1 MARIVAYE
9 KGFFMDKLIITGHTR
24 GLGRALAEL
33 YLRRGWRVLGLA
45 RGEAALRPSENLHQV
60 SIDLAD
66 GAALAARLSD
76 GLLWD
81 FLAGAGKI
89 LLINN
94 AAAVSPNAVSG
105 RQRPSEIL
113 SAVSLNVAAPLLLAN
128 AVLAARPALVPLDIL
143 HIGSGAGRKSYAGWS
158 VYGASKAALDH
169 HARCLAA
176 EHHENVRAACLAPGV
191 VDTDMQAQIRA
202 SDAAAFPLKGRFVSL
217 KNEGGLQTAADTAA
231 KIAAYVESE
240 RFGTEAA
247 ADIRDFW

>member
-1 MARIVAYE
+1 
-9 KGFFMDKLIITGHTR
+9 MDKLIITGHTR

-45 RGEAALRPSENLHQV
+45 RGAADMVSPNLRQMQ
-60 SIDLAD
+60 IDLAD
-66 GAALAARLSD
+66 GAALAAWLSD
-76 GLLWD
+76 GLLRG
-81 FLAGAGKI
+81 FLADADNI
-89 LLINN
+89 LLVNN
-94 AAAVSPNAVSG
+94 AGTVSPNAVSG

>member
-1 MARIVAYE
+1 
-9 KGFFMDKLIITGHTR
+9 MDKLIITGHTR
-24 GLGRALAEL
+24 GLGQALAEL

-45 RGEAALRPSENLHQV
+45 RGVADMVSPNLRQV
-60 SIDLAD
+60 QIDLAD
-66 GAALAARLSD
+66 GAALAAWLSD
-76 GLLWD
+76 GLLRG
-81 FLAGAGKI
+81 FLADADNI
-89 LLINN
+89 LLVNN
-94 AAAVSPNAVSG
+94 AGTVSPNAVSG

>member
-1 MARIVAYE
+1 
-9 KGFFMDKLIITGHTR
+9 MDKLIITGHTR

-45 RGEAALRPSENLHQV
+45 RGAADMVSPNLRQV
-60 SIDLAD
+60 QIDLAD
-66 GAALAARLSD
+66 GAALAAWLSD
-76 GLLWD
+76 GLLRG
-81 FLAGAGKI
+81 FLADADNI
-89 LLINN
+89 LLVNN
-94 AAAVSPNAVSG
+94 AGTVSPNAVSG

>member
-1 MARIVAYE
+1 
-9 KGFFMDKLIITGHTR
+9 MDKLIITGHTR
-24 GLGRALAEL
+24 GLGQALAEL

-45 RGEAALRPSENLHQV
+45 RGVADMVSPNLRQV
-60 SIDLAD
+60 QIDLAD
-66 GAALAARLSD
+66 GAALAAWLSD
-76 GLLWD
+76 GLLRG
-81 FLAGAGKI
+81 FLADADNI
-89 LLINN
+89 LLVNN
-94 AAAVSPNAVSG
+94 AGTVSPNAVSG

-176 EHHENVRAACLAPGV
+176 EHHENVRAACFAPGV

>member
-1 MARIVAYE
+1 
-9 KGFFMDKLIITGHTR
+9 MDKLIITGHTR

-45 RGEAALRPSENLHQV
+45 RGAADIVSPNLRQV
-60 SIDLAD
+60 QIDLAD
-66 GAALAARLSD
+66 GAALAAWLSD
-76 GLLWD
+76 GLLRG
-81 FLAGAGKI
+81 FLADADNI
-89 LLINN
+89 LLVNN
-94 AAAVSPNAVSG
+94 AGTVSPNAVSG

>member
-1 MARIVAYE
+1 
-9 KGFFMDKLIITGHTR
+9 MDKLIITGHTR

-45 RGEAALRPSENLHQV
+45 RGAADIVSPNLRQV
-60 SIDLAD
+60 QIDLAD
-66 GAALAARLSD
+66 GAALAAWLSD
-76 GLLWD
+76 GLLRV
-81 FLAGAGKI
+81 FLADADNI
-89 LLINN
+89 LLVNN
-94 AAAVSPNAVSG
+94 AGTVSPNAVSG

-169 HARCLAA
+169 HVRCLAA

>member
-1 MARIVAYE
+1 
-9 KGFFMDKLIITGHTR
+9 MDKLIITGHTR

-81 FLAGAGKI
+81 FLADAGKI

-202 SDAAAFPLKGRFVSL
+202 SDAAAFPLHARFVSL

>member
-1 MARIVAYE
+1 MRKAVIS
-9 KGFFMDKLIITGHTR
+9 GHSR
-24 GLGRALAEL
+24 GLGYALAEH
-33 YLRRGWRVLGLA
+33 YLRAGWAVFGLA
-45 RGEAALRPSENLHQV
+45 RGRADLRPSENLFQAEL
-60 SIDLAD
+60 DLSDA
-66 GAALAARLSD
+66 GLLAQKLSD
-76 GLLWD
+76 GLLAD
-81 FLAGAGKI
+81 FIRDADEL

-94 AAAVSPNAVSG
+94 AGTTAPNALLG
-105 RQRPSEIL
+105 RQGPSEIVR
-113 SAVSLNVAAPLLLAN
+113 AVALNVTAPLLLSDY
-128 AVLAARPALVPLDIL
+128 LLSARPDGVHLKIV
-143 HIGSGAGRKSYAGWS
+143 HIGSGAGRREYAGWS

>member
-45 RGEAALRPSENLHQV
+45 RGAADIVSPNLRQV
-60 SIDLAD
+60 QIDLAD
-66 GAALAARLSD
+66 GAALASRLSD
-76 GLLWD
+76 GLLWG
-81 FLAGAGKI
+81 FLADAGKI

-202 SDAAAFPLKGRFVSL
+202 SDAAAFPLHARFVSL

>member
-1 MARIVAYE
+1 
-9 KGFFMDKLIITGHTR
+9 MDKLIITGHTR

-66 GAALAARLSD
+66 GAALAAWLSD
-76 GLLWD
+76 TSSPHGGGGGGLLRD
-81 FLAGAGKI
+81 FLADAGKI